1 MLGLWRGPG
10 QTMANTSPA
19 RIWSM
24 RAAFP
29 ALALGVMFFHLLP
42 LDTEPRFWAP
52 PDLLLLVAMAWSLRR
67 PDFVP
72 ALSIALVVLL
82 ADLLFLRPPGLLA
95 LLTVL
100 ACGMLKSRAAPHRES
115 TFASEWLTVSLGL
128 AGIATLNR
136 LTLLLFGVEQ
146 APLGLTVIQ
155 VVMSVICY
163 PLVVWISQSVMGVR
177 KLSPSEAETLV
188 NRR

>member
-1 MLGLWRGPG
+1 
-10 QTMANTSPA
+10 
-19 RIWSM
+19 M

-29 ALALGVMFFHLLP
+29 ALALLIIFFHLLP

-52 PDLLLLVAMAWSLRR
+52 PDLLLALAMAWSLRR

-72 ALSIALVVLL
+72 ALSIGLVMLL
-82 ADLLFLRPPGLLA
+82 TDLLFQRPPGLLA

-100 ACGMLKSRAAPHRES
+100 GCEFLKARASPHRES
-115 TFASEWLTVSLGL
+115 TFVSEWLAVALVLT
-128 AGIATLNR
+128 GIATSNR
-136 LTLLLFGVEQ
+136 LVLVLFGVQQ

-155 VVMSVICY
+155 IAMTILTY
-163 PLVVWISQSVMGVR
+163 PLVVWVSQAILGVN

-188 NRR
+188 NRQ